1 MPFIL
6 KHFAIVLFCGL
17 FQTTPQARAQM
28 SERYALIIGG
38 AGGQKEFTEKYFEQT
53 NRLYDLLLDK
63 LGYQPKNIAY
73 LFETVSHDSL
83 KIDAVCTAANIR
95 AALRRLGRTMQAQD
109 QLFIFMTGHGTFDG
123 DWGKFNL
130 VGRDLRDIDYAQLL
144 ANLPIKRIIV
154 VNTSSASGPF
164 IKKLSGEQRVI
175 ITATKSGRQHYE
187 TNFADFFLDALASKQ
202 ADLDKDNRVSLLE
215 AFKYARGS
223 QDKWFEQNRRLRAE
237 HPLLDD
243 NGDGEGSQDFEDSSD
258 GLLAGRVYLAAVSE
272 EVQETLK
279 NIDSAMASPQD
290 KLILEKHKLQ
300 QQIEDLRTRKSQ
312 LGEDEY
318 KKQSQELLIRLA
330 KMSQEIK
337 KNQAEAQ

>member
-53 NRLYDLLLDK
+53 SRLYDLLLNK
-63 LGYQPKNIAY
+63 LGYKRKNIAY
-73 LFETVSHDSL
+73 LFEAVSYDSL
-83 KIDAVCTAANIR
+83 RIDAVCTAANIR
-95 AALRRLGRTMQAQD
+95 ATMRRLGRSMQAQD

-123 DWGKFNL
+123 DWGRFNL

-144 ANLPIKRIIV
+144 ANLPIKRIVV

-164 IKKLSGEQRVI
+164 IRKLSGEQRVI

-187 TNFADFFLDALASKQ
+187 TNFADFFLDALASRQ

-215 AFKYARGS
+215 AFKYARSS
-223 QDKWFEQNRRLRAE
+223 QDKWFEENRRLRAE

-243 NGDGEGSQDFEDSSD
+243 NGDGEGSQDFEDSKD
-258 GLLAGRVYLAAVSE
+258 GLLAGRVYLAAVPE
-272 EVQETLK
+272 EVQETLE
-279 NIDSAMASPQD
+279 NIDSGVASPQD
-290 KLILEKHKLQ
+290 KLLLEKLKLQ
-300 QQIEDLRTRKSQ
+300 QEIEDLRARKSQ
-312 LGEDEY
+312 LGEGEY

-330 KMSQEIK
+330 IVSREIRK
-337 KNQAEAQ
+337 YPAEAQ